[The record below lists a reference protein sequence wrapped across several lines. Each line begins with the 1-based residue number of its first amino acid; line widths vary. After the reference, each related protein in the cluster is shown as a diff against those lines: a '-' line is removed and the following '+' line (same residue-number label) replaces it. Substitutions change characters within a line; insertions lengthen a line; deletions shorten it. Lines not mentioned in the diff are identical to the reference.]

1 MRKNNNAKTIAS
13 NAVPSIFAAPAPVYV
28 VANRD
33 GRRFLNRPVYTGRA
47 TDMWSSLAEAH
58 TFSNR
63 RDAYRCAYDINRR
76 SDARTP
82 FAFVVDGTIDVG

>member
-13 NAVPSIFAAPAPVYV
+13 NAVPSIFASPAPVYV

-33 GRRFLNRPVYTGRA
+33 GRRFLNRPLYTGRA
-47 TDMWSSLAEAH
+47 EDMWSGLSEAH
-58 TFSNR
+58 TFATR
-63 RDAYRCAYDINRR
+63 REASRCAYDINRR
-76 SDARTP
+76 SDARQP

>member
-1 MRKNNNAKTIAS
+1 MRKNTNVNAK
-13 NAVPSIFAAPAPVYV
+13 NAAPSITATAPVYV

-33 GRRFLNRPVYTGRA
+33 GRRFLNRPLYTGRA
-47 TDMWSSLAEAH
+47 ADMWSGLGEAH

-76 SDARTP
+76 SDARSP
-82 FAFVVDGTIDVG
+82 FAFVVDGTVLIG

>member
-1 MRKNNNAKTIAS
+1 MRKNTKNTAK
-13 NAVPSIFAAPAPVYV
+13 NAVPSIFAAAPVYV

-76 SDARTP
+76 SDARAP